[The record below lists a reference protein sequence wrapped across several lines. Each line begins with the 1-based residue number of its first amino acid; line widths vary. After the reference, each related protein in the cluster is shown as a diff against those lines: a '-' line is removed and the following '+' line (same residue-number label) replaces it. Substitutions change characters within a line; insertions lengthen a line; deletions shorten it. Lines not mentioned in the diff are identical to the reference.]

1 MFCFVPFFIFFF
13 PPEKGFKSC
22 RGNLSGSGVCLISL
36 QCLLIIRETLISGNI
51 TINTTAGFQ
60 ISDCDGD
67 CWRENRQL
75 SAVSFT

>member
-1 MFCFVPFFIFFF
+1 MPTPP
-13 PPEKGFKSC
+13 PPEKAAKSC